1 MGFKLTSRRVIDS
14 SVGIVLFLALW
25 EALPQLGVVN
35 PGYLSPP
42 SAVLGAVLDLA
53 SSGDLLKHLQA
64 SLLRSFAGLL
74 LAIACGVSLG
84 LVMGWFARVE
94 SVLDPLLQ
102 FFFFFFSLTLFTV
115 FILFLGIGELS
126 KIAIIFWASFWPI
139 LLSTISGVKQVD
151 GLLINSALSMGANR
165 WFLFTKIVLP
175 AASPSI
181 FTGIR
186 LAGAYCI
193 TALVAAEMIGAHSGL
208 GFLTLNSQEVFQ
220 IPSMYAGILLLAVV
234 GLLLNFLLALLER
247 RFTYWRRGLRHGG

>member
-1 MGFKLTSRRVIDS
+1 MYVI
-14 SVGIVLFLALW
+14 
-25 EALPQLGVVN
+25 
-35 PGYLSPP
+35 
-42 SAVLGAVLDLA
+42 
-53 SSGDLLKHLQA
+53 
-64 SLLRSFAGLL
+64 
-74 LAIACGVSLG
+74 
-84 LVMGWFARVE
+84 
-94 SVLDPLLQ
+94 
-102 FFFFFFSLTLFTV
+102 
-115 FILFLGIGELS
+115 
-126 KIAIIFWASFWPI
+126 
-139 LLSTISGVKQVD
+139 
-151 GLLINSALSMGANR
+151 GANR

-208 GFLTLNSQEVFQ
+208 GDVLAGLVGALMAQEVFQ

>member
-1 MGFKLTSRRVIDS
+1 M
-14 SVGIVLFLALW
+14 
-25 EALPQLGVVN
+25 
-35 PGYLSPP
+35 
-42 SAVLGAVLDLA
+42 
-53 SSGDLLKHLQA
+53 
-64 SLLRSFAGLL
+64 
-74 LAIACGVSLG
+74 
-84 LVMGWFARVE
+84 
-94 SVLDPLLQ
+94 
-102 FFFFFFSLTLFTV
+102 
-115 FILFLGIGELS
+115 
-126 KIAIIFWASFWPI
+126 
-139 LLSTISGVKQVD
+139 KQVD